1 MCRIAIS
8 KKETINLKESKE
20 LLERGKENEKEV

>member
-8 KKETINLKESKE
+8 KKEIMNLKESKE